1 MNRNT
6 IEKKKGNST
15 HCSFSFPFIFFFS
28 LYFSFIP
35 FLLHALTNSFLF
47 LFSSFLIFT
56 IGENNFSS
64 LSFSL
69 SLFFFFNL
77 VFLSFFFSLGF
88 WPYHISN
95 LEEVTPFFFLSF
107 FVTFDDFISLVIKL
121 WGKNLPFLFSLSP
134 LRHLLT
140 HSFLVHLIFQHWG
153 REFLISFSFSLS
165 LSFSPQL

>member
-1 MNRNT
+1 MFQYGRIVSVLSLRLREPSRDTSFLKRRKGMNRNT
-6 IEKKKGNST
+6 IEKKGNSI
-15 HCSFSFPFIFFFS
+15 HCSFSFSFTFFFS

-35 FLLHALTNSFLF
+35 FLLHALTNSLLF
-47 LFSSFLIFT
+47 LFSFFLIFT

-88 WPYHISN
+88 WSYHISN

-107 FVTFDDFISLVIKL
+107 F
-121 WGKNLPFLFSLSP
+121 LSSS
-134 LRHLLT
+134 LLT
-140 HSFLVHLIFQHWG
+140 TL
-153 REFLISFSFSLS
+153 
-165 LSFSPQL
+165 